1 MKKVILI
8 LLVLLLTGCGN
19 EEVTIKNPDG
29 RALTYQYF
37 SENKYDNSIYNLKL
51 KDGNSIITIKKNNDD
66 IYYEV
71 IGDSTLILIEKGGYR
86 YTLDTI
92 NKTYN
97 ASSITQSLNYAEGIL
112 PPNLDKLKNKSYK
125 TGEDKINSFKYTY
138 ETYKFGD
145 IKTTYYFDDKKLKFI
160 KKEIVALSLCFY
172 KLIILLLHKK
182 QAEYYLLFY
191 PFVLHVFGSCSY
203 NCLHKQYMNFSL
215 LAT

>member
-29 RALTYQYF
+29 QALTYQYF

-112 PPNLDKLKNKSYK
+112 PPSMDKLKNKSYK

-160 KKEIVALSLCFY
+160 KKESNTENFLY
-172 KLIILLLHKK
+172 
-182 QAEYYLLFY
+182 E
-191 PFVLHVFGSCSY
+191 VLTFNQKVNDKDFEIPEDYQGMTY
-203 NCLHKQYMNFSL
+203 
-215 LAT
+215 